1 MFDFERLEVYN
12 KAHTLTLKI
21 LRILYRQKDI
31 DPYMKD
37 QLKRASLSVVL
48 NIAEGTGRVS
58 GADKKHF
65 YTIARGS
72 VFECVSIVS
81 VLYDLEIL
89 NKGQYDQLY
98 SGYEEIS
105 KMLLSLFRSI
115 K

>member
-1 MFDFERLEVYN
+1 MFDFEKLEVYG
-12 KAHTLTLKI
+12 KAHDLALVTLG
-21 LRILYRQKDI
+21 ILYREKNI

-37 QLKRASLSVVL
+37 QLKRALLSVVL

-58 GADKKHF
+58 RADKKHF

-72 VFECVSIVS
+72 VFECVSIVK
-81 VLYDLEIL
+81 VLCDLRIL
-89 NKGQYDQLY
+89 SKNQYNQLY

-105 KMLLSLFRSI
+105 KMLLALFRSV